1 MYSESP
7 KNDEYYSQVRHD
19 VIDVICR
26 RPNRVLELGCGAG
39 ATSAAIKEL
48 FECEAWGIEINEAA
62 AETARKKLD
71 RVITANIDNQTPEL
85 PRDYFDLVIC
95 ADVLEHLVAPDNAL
109 GNLREFM
116 APDSQIIASI
126 PNISYLPAL
135 MKIVRDRFEYEPD
148 GVLDNTHL
156 RFFTPHTM
164 RKLFTDAGFEVITL
178 INLRA
183 KGPKAGILNALTL
196 GLMKRFL
203 SPQYIIKAKK

>member
-19 VIDVICR
+19 VIDVICH
-26 RPNRVLELGCGAG
+26 RPKRVLELGCGAG

-71 RVITANIDNQTPEL
+71 RVITANIDNRTPEL

-95 ADVLEHLVAPDNAL
+95 ADVLEHLAAPDNAL
-109 GNLREFM
+109 RRLREFM
-116 APDSQIIASI
+116 APEAQIIASI